1 MQKHLGKEDTMANT
15 VIVDTDGKETWI
27 LDEDGNEADRF
38 ESCGCVY
45 KDLGACGGCYV
56 CKLRGEPYDS
66 EPF

>member
-1 MQKHLGKEDTMANT
+1 MSNT

-56 CKLRGEPYDS
+56 
-66 EPF
+66 